1 MNVIIIIYNHFYLIF
16 TVNFIIKSLKKIF
29 LLNADLTGG
38 EREKEIEGRRESLLL
53 NWEWDNN

>member
-29 LLNADLTGG
+29 LLNADLLQE
-38 EREKEIEGRRESLLL
+38 ERERDRRKERESVIELGMGQ
-53 NWEWDNN
+53 